1 MRARAGRRRQRGARR
16 PRGWNLDQTGTRSS
30 VTGLSLHDDCAR
42 HRRGAGYDDI
52 RKGNRFAA
60 VLPLTSGPMK
70 LQQLR
75 FLAAVAQN
83 DLNLTAAAAKL
94 HTTQPAV
101 SKQLKLLE
109 EELGVSIFVRNGRAF
124 TKITPAGER
133 VVTYALRLLREA
145 QNIKGVSQEFKDE
158 GRGALSIGTTHTQAR
173 YVLPAVISR
182 FREKYPDVEFHLHQG
197 ASEHLA
203 EMAQLD
209 RIDFAIATGSHELFR
224 KCVLLPCYQWHRR
237 IIVPADHPLTRVKQ
251 PQLEELAAYPLVTY
265 VFSFTGPSSLQETFA
280 AAGLQPKVALTA
292 RDSDVIKTYVRL
304 GLGVGIVAE
313 IALNPKDDADL
324 VSIDATH
331 LFPVHTTWIGF
342 ARGGLLRRYMYDFI
356 QLMAP
361 HLTPRLVDRAAVCG
375 SQEEVNALF
384 ASIQLP
390 VR

>member
-1 MRARAGRRRQRGARR
+1 
-16 PRGWNLDQTGTRSS
+16 
-30 VTGLSLHDDCAR
+30 
-42 HRRGAGYDDI
+42 
-52 RKGNRFAA
+52 
-60 VLPLTSGPMK
+60 MK

-83 DLNLTAAAAKL
+83 DLNLTVAARKL
-94 HTTQPAV
+94 HTSQPAV

-109 EELGVSIFVRNGRAF
+109 EELGVNIFVRNGRAF

-133 VVTYALRLLREA
+133 VVLYALRLLREA

-173 YVLPAVISR
+173 YVLPTVIR
-182 FREKYPDVEFHLHQG
+182 KFRENYPDVEFHLHQG
-197 ASEHLA
+197 VSEHLA

-209 RIDFAIATGSHELFR
+209 RIDFTIATGSYDLFR

-237 IIVPADHPLTRVKQ
+237 IIVPADHPLARVKQ
-251 PQLEELAAYPLVTY
+251 PGLEELAAHPLVTY
-265 VFSFTGPSSLQETFA
+265 VFSFQGSSSLQETFA

-304 GLGVGIVAE
+304 GLGVGIVADM
-313 IALNPKDDADL
+313 ALDPKDDADL
-324 VSIDATH
+324 VSIGATH

-342 ARGGLLRRYMYDFI
+342 TRGGLLRRYMYDFI

-361 HLTPRLVDRAAVCG
+361 HLTRTLVDRAALCG
-375 SQEEVNALF
+375 SQEEVDAMF
-384 ASIQLP
+384 ANIQLP